1 MASWTYQSSD
11 ALSNSRW
18 AKLMLAQYMIDT
30 LFLRFASPD
39 DSSLVMILD
48 DLQKHAGDNV
58 RYGISQLLSGAGG
71 VALVGRSAR
80 AQDVSIEDLNH
91 PGPLPD
97 MVLGS
102 SDAPVTIIEYASMS
116 CSHCAY
122 FAITT
127 FPQLKARY
135 IDTGRVRYVFRE
147 FPLDEL
153 AAAAS
158 MLARS
163 VGDDRYFAVIDT
175 LFRQQRQWVV
185 NDIQPLKTLAI
196 QEFGF
201 TEQSFKVCLEN
212 QELLDGII
220 KARDRASKIFRI
232 ESTPT
237 FFINGKRS
245 GNRSIKGME
254 QLIEPYLKM

>member
-1 MASWTYQSSD
+1 
-11 ALSNSRW
+11 LSITR
-18 AKLMLAQYMIDT
+18 
-30 LFLRFASPD
+30 R
-39 DSSLVMILD
+39 
-48 DLQKHAGDNV
+48 
-58 RYGISQLLSGAGG
+58 QLLSGAGG

-91 PGPLPD
+91 PSPLPD